1 LCWREFLVLTAASL
15 WISTMG
21 ARASGAATVVAV
33 YGCVDNA
40 GIVAPLTRFAVGD
53 TSLATLEQCARS
65 SAGNI
70 EERSMKWEPQ
80 LQRERILKWRR

>member
-1 LCWREFLVLTAASL
+1 LCSREFLVLTAASL

-21 ARASGAATVVAV
+21 ARARCVATVVTISG
-33 YGCVDNA
+33 YA

-70 EERSMKWEPQ
+70 EERSVKWEPQ
-80 LQRERILKWRR
+80 LHRERILKWRR

>member
-1 LCWREFLVLTAASL
+1 
-15 WISTMG
+15 MG

-33 YGCVDNA
+33 SGCVDNA

-65 SAGNI
+65 SAG
-70 EERSMKWEPQ
+70 MKSGV
-80 LQRERILKWRR
+80 